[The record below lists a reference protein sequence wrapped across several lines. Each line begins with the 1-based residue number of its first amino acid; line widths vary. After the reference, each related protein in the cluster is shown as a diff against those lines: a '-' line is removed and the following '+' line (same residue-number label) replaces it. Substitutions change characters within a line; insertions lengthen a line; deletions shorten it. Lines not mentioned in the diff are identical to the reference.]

1 VVVELASRLDTLR
14 NIEQLRPYDRP
25 IVALETM
32 QLYAPMAHALR
43 VDGVREELEDRAF
56 AVSCPPPLSRAD
68 MTTLPKGGH
77 QLHRTVS
84 DANS

>member
-14 NIEQLRPYDRP
+14 HIEQLRPYDRP
-25 IVALETM
+25 VVALETM

-56 AVSCPPPLSRAD
+56 AVRRKPRATVASGAVLPLVPNPSLR
-68 MTTLPKGGH
+68 
-77 QLHRTVS
+77 V
-84 DANS
+84 